1 MLAQYEMD
9 DGALTAAQFD
19 QIKQQVLKGKKNG
32 AVRTQLLIVG
42 NELETRPESTR
53 RSSGLTSGRH
63 ATGAMPR

>member
-1 MLAQYEMD
+1 MLAPYEVD

-19 QIKQQVLKGKKNG
+19 QIKQQVLKGKNCS
-32 AVRTQLLIVG
+32 VRTQLLIVG

-53 RSSGLTSGRH
+53 RSSGRH

>member
-19 QIKQQVLKGKKNG
+19 QIKQQVLKGKNSS
-32 AVRTQLLIVG
+32 VRTQLLIVG
-42 NELETRPESTR
+42 NELETRPDSTR

>member
-1 MLAQYEMD
+1 MLAPYEMD
-9 DGALTAAQFD
+9 DGALTVAQFD
-19 QIKQQVLKGKKNG
+19 QIKQQVLKGKNSS
-32 AVRTQLLIVG
+32 VRTQLLIVG